1 MRYTIEATENSC
13 TEIFELRNGKKYIR
27 KHSRT
32 QYGSI
37 CNDAMFDDQL
47 EADGVDPDI
56 IEGANDL
63 FGGSMP
69 LEFMNMASGGSEHRR
84 KLNVKE
90 KDVTPDTDGYKT
102 EYEPKGARHND
113 GRFF

>member
-56 IEGANDL
+56 IDGANDL
-63 FGGSMP
+63 FGGSMTYENAVKRTIENFEA
-69 LEFMNMASGGSEHRR
+69 LWNEDYSG
-84 KLNVKE
+84 
-90 KDVTPDTDGYKT
+90 DID
-102 EYEPKGARHND
+102 
-113 GRFF
+113 

>member
-13 TEIFELRNGKKYIR
+13 TAIFELRNGKKYIR

-47 EADGVDPDI
+47 EADSVDPDTGVFYHNFLHLNNHHSTDFFI
-56 IEGANDL
+56 IL
-63 FGGSMP
+63 SGSI
-69 LEFMNMASGGSEHRR
+69 LIFKGSRR
-84 KLNVKE
+84 LSTV
-90 KDVTPDTDGYKT
+90 
-102 EYEPKGARHND
+102 H
-113 GRFF
+113 

>member
-1 MRYTIEATENSC
+1 MENKAKLRFGGRIH
-13 TEIFELRNGKKYIR
+13 EIYNRGYRKQLYGDFELRNGKKYIR

-56 IEGANDL
+56 IDGANDL

-69 LEFMNMASGGSEHRR
+69 LEFMNMA
-84 KLNVKE
+84 
-90 KDVTPDTDGYKT
+90 
-102 EYEPKGARHND
+102 
-113 GRFF
+113 RFDW

>member
-13 TEIFELRNGKKYIR
+13 TEIFFFFYGKKYIR

-32 QYGSI
+32 PYGSI

-47 EADGVDPDI
+47 EADSVDSDI
-56 IEGANDL
+56 IDGANDL

-69 LEFMNMASGGSEHRR
+69 LDFMNMA
-84 KLNVKE
+84 
-90 KDVTPDTDGYKT
+90 
-102 EYEPKGARHND
+102 
-113 GRFF
+113 RFDW